1 MDSGKTVFNIKNDL
15 NTQYNTYSICFIDV
29 WLLYLQ

>member
-1 MDSGKTVFNIKNDL
+1 MYSGKTVFNIKNDI
-15 NTQYNTYSICFIDV
+15 NTQHNAHFICFIDV